1 MEEMELA
8 IFEIISNGGNAKAL
22 VYDAIRSSEDG
33 KFEEAENLLKEADE
47 FLRIAHLTQ
56 TRIIQQEA
64 SGQKNE
70 VSMLFVHAQ
79 DHLMTAIEVRSLAD
93 RLIKMNKRLYT
104 LENK

>member
-1 MEEMELA
+1 MELA